1 MQKKQKEQKYKI
13 KERNGMDK
21 QKKSIN
27 KKIMKGNRRERK
39 YIIQGKWK
47 YICKG
52 KKKA

>member
-1 MQKKQKEQKYKI
+1 
-13 KERNGMDK
+13 MDK

-27 KKIMKGNRRERK
+27 KKIMKGNRREKK

-47 YICKG
+47 NICKG